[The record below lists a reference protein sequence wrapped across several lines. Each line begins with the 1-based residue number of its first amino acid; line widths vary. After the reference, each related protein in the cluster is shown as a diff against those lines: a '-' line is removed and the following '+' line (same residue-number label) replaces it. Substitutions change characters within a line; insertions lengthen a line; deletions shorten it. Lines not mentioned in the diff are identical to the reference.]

1 MLKLYEERKAL
12 VNEIL
17 DYIGV
22 NEIERQASEEEV
34 YDSITGL
41 AEAIMAIREVDT
53 DITGETSD
61 QLVNKILTH
70 LAQY

>member
-53 DITGETSD
+53 DITGEPSD

>member
-41 AEAIMAIREVDT
+41 AEAIMAIRDVDT

>member
-12 VNEIL
+12 VDEIL

-41 AEAIMAIREVDT
+41 AEAIMAIRDVDT

>member
-17 DYIGV
+17 DYISV
-22 NEIERQASEEEV
+22 NEIERQTSEEEV

-41 AEAIMAIREVDT
+41 AETIMAIREVDT
-53 DITGETSD
+53 DITGEPSD
-61 QLVNKILTH
+61 QLVNKILAH
-70 LAQY
+70 LAKY